1 MTKRWV
7 RVAACVLLCAL
18 LPSACREDQQ
28 KEKPE
33 KADANDG
40 VLQLPMEHV
49 QPAAPEESLVREQIL
64 PLLADYPMVQLE
76 ELKMDMKAEEDGSVQ
91 IAARALLRVQEDLYE
106 AEESPRNFDEDR
118 KQINRVMNQAMLPD
132 AHFLLQVGAQADSL
146 RDEDREVKPLP
157 PELQSI
163 ADAVQELAQRPLY
176 HLHTPVN
183 TVVEIPVTMRATEK
197 DGRWSFSDVNFDAA
211 PLKALQ
217 PMIASQTLPQGA
229 VIYTAGFEERVRSEL
244 QAKIKAF
251 CAAAQPYIRGREQTA
266 RETLLRMQSERE
278 EAEKRAQQREE
289 ARAAWEKT
297 CADLLYDAALYEG
310 EWKRGDAFGKF
321 SLRVSRGKVFP
332 EAFQFVGTLS
342 DTDLPQVEMQVT
354 GRAEPAKPGEAIPC
368 VVRIF
373 HGRYDPD
380 VQTAEVFDAKDAL
393 MRLSLMPDGT
403 LSGVMTCESWG
414 DAEANKVFQ
423 VKLHLS
429 PKKQVGSRRK

>member
-7 RVAACVLLCAL
+7 RVAACVLLCAP

-251 CAAAQPYIRGREQTA
+251 CAAAQPYIRGRE
-266 RETLLRMQSERE
+266 
-278 EAEKRAQQREE
+278 

-354 GRAEPAKPGEAIPC
+354 GRAEPTKPGEAIPC